1 MDWLNFRHLYSF
13 WMVWKCGGFR
23 KASERMRVAQ
33 SAISDQVSQLEDY
46 LGKRLFIRSPKKIE
60 LTGAGNLLLTYAD
73 TIFFNAQE
81 INQVIR
87 DEAST
92 FFPASINIGM
102 VGGISRNFVSRFIS
116 SVQKKY
122 PNTYCNVLTGSASD
136 LLKKLENH
144 DLHIVFSIELP
155 TKKNLETILF
165 RKIFCS
171 EVCVAG
177 DAKVI
182 KKIKSKQIKDEVPFY
197 EFVFSYPEEVETF
210 LYKHLQFQPKVSARS
225 DDIPLLR
232 FLANSTDGIALIP
245 FVGVM
250 DDTEREQIDT
260 IIIPELGTVDIC
272 AYSARKGPYRNIAEK
287 VFAAYDKESIAH
299 QQW

>member
-23 KASERMRVAQ
+23 KASDRMRVAQ

-46 LGKRLFIRSPKKIE
+46 LGKKLLIRSHRKIE
-60 LTGAGNLLLTYAD
+60 LTGSGKLLLNYAD
-73 TIFFNAQE
+73 NIFFNAQE
-81 INQVIR
+81 INQIIR
-87 DEAST
+87 DEASNML
-92 FFPASINIGM
+92 PASINIGI

-122 PNTYCNVLTGSASD
+122 PETNCNVLTGSAAD
-136 LLKKLENH
+136 LLKKLESH

-155 TKKNLETILF
+155 SKKELETVLF
-165 RKIFCS
+165 KKIFCS

-177 DAKVI
+177 NVGIIEEIKAKRI
-182 KKIKSKQIKDEVPFY
+182 PAEVPFY
-197 EFVFSYPEEVETF
+197 EFVFSYPEEVEAV
-210 LYKHLQFQPKVSARS
+210 LQKYLCFQPKVCARS

-232 FLANSTDGIALIP
+232 FLANSTDGIVLIP
-245 FVGVM
+245 VVGVM
-250 DDTEREQIDT
+250 DDTEKEQIDT

-287 VFAAYDKESIAH
+287 VLAAYANESPDLY
-299 QQW
+299 